1 MTAICKVIP
10 IHSKNIEPIIDYIED
25 MHKTDVGYAMHNS
38 ESDYMKA
45 VFDYTENPLK
55 TQFGIDDGHE
65 ELLVSG
71 VNCAPENAV
80 FEFAQSKQRYLGSTG
95 IETSYRPFEMID
107 PRTKEKKIVI
117 KEPVQAIHL
126 IQSFSETD
134 LDPRVIH
141 QIGID
146 LVERLGANCQAVV
159 STHMN
164 KQHTHNHIVINSF
177 TTDGKSKIPC
187 NRNKLLEI
195 RQISDDLQHEYGIEV
210 KFASPERQL
219 SISKSNGRHNS
230 YQEWKQTG
238 KNSSWM
244 KHCLLL
250 RTMELKAKLN

>member
-10 IHSKNIEPIIDYIED
+10 IHSKNMEPIIDYIED
-25 MHKTDVGYAMHNS
+25 MHKTDVGYATHNS

-71 VNCAPENAV
+71 INCAPETAV

-141 QIGID
+141 QLGID
-146 LVERLGANCQAVV
+146 LAERLGTNCQAVV

-164 KQHTHNHIVINSF
+164 KQHVHNHIVINSF
-177 TTDGKSKIPC
+177 TTDGKGKIPC
-187 NRNKLLEI
+187 NRIL
-195 RQISDDLQHEYGIEV
+195 
-210 KFASPERQL
+210 
-219 SISKSNGRHNS
+219 
-230 YQEWKQTG
+230 
-238 KNSSWM
+238 M
-244 KHCLLL
+244 K
-250 RTMELKAKLN
+250 TMQCSRC